1 MPTLY
6 RPATERRERYGLEP
20 IPHRPQSGPNAV
32 GSRPGLAVGSRGL
45 QLTKGFLGI
54 LIFVVLATPLSAAAQ
69 SPAKVFRVG
78 FLSLATG
85 PEPKTDDAIVQG
97 LRDLGY
103 VEGRNLLV
111 ERRYAA
117 AKAERLEALAT
128 ELVQLKVDVIVA
140 WPLPSTRAAQRATRT
155 IPIVF
160 PISGD
165 PVGFGLVASLGRPGG
180 NLTGLSAQG
189 ADFYVK
195 LVELLKEAIPRVNRI
210 AILMEPGASNTVPW
224 ITSSMR
230 VLRVQYQLVEWR
242 GPDDLQRAFAAAAE
256 GRADA
261 LLALEN
267 NETFAHRKR
276 IVELATAR
284 RLPTIFVWREYVDL
298 GGLMAYGPNLS
309 GLFRRSASY
318 VDKILKGAKPED
330 LPVEQP
336 TTFELSINLR
346 TAKALGLTIPNSI
359 LIRATTVIE

>member
-1 MPTLY
+1 
-6 RPATERRERYGLEP
+6 
-20 IPHRPQSGPNAV
+20 
-32 GSRPGLAVGSRGL
+32 
-45 QLTKGFLGI
+45 
-54 LIFVVLATPLSAAAQ
+54 
-69 SPAKVFRVG
+69 
-78 FLSLATG
+78 
-85 PEPKTDDAIVQG
+85 
-97 LRDLGY
+97 
-103 VEGRNLLV
+103 
-111 ERRYAA
+111 
-117 AKAERLEALAT
+117 
-128 ELVQLKVDVIVA
+128 
-140 WPLPSTRAAQRATRT
+140 
-155 IPIVF
+155 
-160 PISGD
+160 
-165 PVGFGLVASLGRPGG
+165 
-180 NLTGLSAQG
+180 
-189 ADFYVK
+189 
-195 LVELLKEAIPRVNRI
+195 
-210 AILMEPGASNTVPW
+210 
-224 ITSSMR
+224 MR

-242 GPDDLQRAFAAAAE
+242 GTDDLQRAFAAAAE